1 MAMDHLERVRQEF
14 TRQAE
19 TFSAAAGITDSALAA
34 RFVAAMG
41 DAGRGR
47 ILDVACGPGIV
58 TAALAAEAREVV
70 AFDLTPEM
78 LRRARQRCAQAG
90 HENVTFKEGSAT
102 ELPFADG
109 AFDGVV
115 TRLSV
120 HHFQDPRLV
129 FDEIAR
135 VLRPG
140 GTFVLADVV
149 SSENQEESALQ
160 NAIEILRDPSHT
172 RMLPQSELLSMV
184 EGAGFDVA
192 SHVSWDRPREFEEWM
207 GIINDATRVGPIR
220 TVVHALAGAGRT
232 AGMGLSL
239 VDGGI
244 EFFHRWI
251 LVVARK
257 PG

>member
-1 MAMDHLERVRQEF
+1 MGHLERVKQEF
-14 TRQAE
+14 TRQAG
-19 TFSAAAGITDSALAA
+19 TFSASPAIADDALTA
-34 RFVAAMG
+34 RFVDAMG
-41 DAGRGR
+41 EAGRGR

-58 TAALAAEAREVV
+58 AAALAADAREVV
-70 AFDLTPEM
+70 AFDITPEM
-78 LRRARQRCAQAG
+78 LRRAEQRCAQAG
-90 HENVTFKEGSAT
+90 RKNVTFKEGSAT

-120 HHFQDPRLV
+120 HHFQEPRRV
-129 FDEIAR
+129 VDEIAR

-149 SSENQEESALQ
+149 TSENQEESALQ
-160 NAIEILRDPSHT
+160 NAIEILRDPCHT

-184 EGAGFDVA
+184 EDGGCAVA
-192 SHVSWDRPREFEEWM
+192 SHSTWDKPREFEEWM
-207 GIINDATRVGPIR
+207 GIVNDATRVGPIR
-220 TVVHALAGAGRT
+220 TVVHALADAGRT

-239 VDGGI
+239 ADGRI
-244 EFFHRWI
+244 NFFHRWT

-257 PG
+257 PE